1 MASFVA
7 HNLHTLRC
15 AIVLGTH
22 SVCQRDL
29 DTMQKFG
36 DYRKPWDRVVP
47 IYHAMLSEGG
57 RVMHR
62 FSGFLGM
69 VILLLGMVNHAHAD
83 TGLED
88 AATTRYAGPSLRP
101 YVLPMH
107 DLKPPVHSSS
117 DRDLG
122 LFTQTPAVSPAGRS
136 SPLLGS
142 SLRKRVPSV
151 SEHNEP
157 RASGDANPVPSKDR
171 AGSNAG
177 QIIIPAFPVL
187 PEVSSPRM
195 DHQDNGGSKRIV
207 DYVIAGAL
215 IGGILFYLIM
225 FLSGRPGI
233 V

>member
-1 MASFVA
+1 
-7 HNLHTLRC
+7 
-15 AIVLGTH
+15 
-22 SVCQRDL
+22 
-29 DTMQKFG
+29 
-36 DYRKPWDRVVP
+36 
-47 IYHAMLSEGG
+47 
-57 RVMHR
+57 MHR
-62 FSGFLGM
+62 FLGFLGTM
-69 VILLLGMVNHAHAD
+69 ILSIAMVNYAHAD
-83 TGLED
+83 TGRED
-88 AATTRYAGPSLRP
+88 AATTRYAGASLRP

-151 SEHNEP
+151 TEHNEP
-157 RASGDANPVPSKDR
+157 RASGDTNPVPSKDR

-177 QIIIPAFPVL
+177 QIITPAFPVL

-195 DHQDNGGSKRIV
+195 DHQDNGGGKRIV

-215 IGGILFYLIM
+215 IGGILFYIIRLIA
-225 FLSGRPGI
+225 LGWPGA
-233 V
+233 